1 MKKITGTQ
9 KIGAIII
16 IVSIWLGYKGFSDNN
31 NLLVLIFVF
40 SFYAGLGLL
49 IDRSL
54 KNVTNLTELILK
66 AFLTGLVLSVIVGII
81 IASIGALI
89 DFYEKPKEA
98 SVALLILF
106 APMIVVYLIYFFF
119 SRGKSK

>member
-1 MKKITGTQ
+1 MKKLTGTQ

-16 IVSIWLGYKGFSDNN
+16 IVSIWLGYKGVSDNN

-49 IDRSL
+49 IDRTL
-54 KNVTNLTELILK
+54 KNVNNLTELILK
-66 AFLTGLVLSVIVGII
+66 AFLTGLVLSVIVVII

-98 SVALLILF
+98 SFALLALF

-119 SRGKSK
+119 FRGKLK